1 METSD
6 RGRPTPSR
14 LRLPHALRSL
24 AKRDLRLFF
33 AGQMVSLA
41 GTWMQSV
48 AQSWLVWRLTRSSG
62 MLGLVNFLGS
72 VPVFLFGVW
81 AGSLADRHQRRR
93 VVLATQANAIVQASL
108 LAVLTLSGA
117 IRPWHVVVLAGML
130 GMTYAFEI
138 PARQA
143 LLADLAGDD
152 FPNAI
157 ALNSSIVNAARVAG
171 PALAGILV
179 ASVGEG
185 WAFALNALSF
195 VGTYYALLVM
205 RPPLQPAPTAS
216 RRAHLLEGLAY
227 AGRTSH
233 VRVLLGLL
241 AVSSLFGMPYQTL
254 LPVIASDV
262 LHGGARLYGVLLACA
277 GAGALA
283 GAIGLLLR
291 RGLRGL
297 GRRVGLGATLLGVG
311 LVGVSLSSSTA
322 LTAAALAVAGFGFI
336 TQMAGTMTLLQGLA
350 PADLRGRVMGLYSTL
365 FVGVTPF
372 GSLAAGFAASR
383 IGAPRTLLAG
393 ALVVLLAAATF
404 HAVLPRLRQVVL
416 AEHPTLFP
424 PAARTHPKPTGPAV
438 RADPGQSSRSSR
450 SVRSWGRWTGTSSTS
465 RCRRSDSIS
474 ARRSGGCSG
483 S

>member
-1 METSD
+1 METRDS
-6 RGRPTPSR
+6 GLTNPTR
-14 LRLPHALRSL
+14 ARWPHALRSL

-33 AGQMVSLA
+33 AGQTVSLA

-48 AQSWLVWRLTRSSG
+48 AQSWLVWRLTRSSQ
-62 MLGLVNFLGS
+62 MLGVVAFLGS
-72 VPVFLFGVW
+72 VPVFLLGVW
-81 AGSLADRHQRRR
+81 AGSIADRHPRRR
-93 VVLATQANAIVQASL
+93 VVLATQANAIAQATL

-117 IRPWHVVVLAGML
+117 IRPWHVVVLAAML

-171 PALAGILV
+171 PALAGLIV

-195 VGTYYALLVM
+195 AGTYYALLSM
-205 RPPLQPAPTAS
+205 RPPPQPAPTSS

-233 VRVLLGLL
+233 VRALLGLL
-241 AVSSLFGMPYQTL
+241 AVSSLFAMPYQTL
-254 LPVIASDV
+254 MPVIASDV

-283 GAIGLLLR
+283 GAVGLLLR
-291 RGLRGL
+291 KGLRGL
-297 GRRVGLGATLLGVG
+297 GRRVGVGATLLGAGV
-311 LVGVSLSSSTA
+311 LGVSLSRSPA
-322 LTAAALAVAGFGFI
+322 LAAAALAVAGFGFV

-350 PADLRGRVMGLYSTL
+350 PAEMRGRVMGLFSTL

-372 GSLAAGFAASR
+372 GALAAGFAASR
-383 IGAPRTLLAG
+383 IGAARTLLAG
-393 ALVVLLAAATF
+393 ALVVLAAAAVF
-404 HAVLPRLRQVVL
+404 HALLPRLRRVVL

-424 PAARTHPKPTGPAV
+424 PT
-438 RADPGQSSRSSR
+438 
-450 SVRSWGRWTGTSSTS
+450 TS
-465 RCRRSDSIS
+465 
-474 ARRSGGCSG
+474 
-483 S
+483 